1 MYLKAVNING
11 FKSFSE
17 NTNIDFTN
25 KVNVVVGPNG
35 SGKSNVVDAISWV
48 LGTQSPAT
56 LRTNKMEDVI
66 FAGTEKLSQ
75 KGFAEVNLNFEV
87 DADKFNGTDEISIG
101 RKLYRDGQSEYF
113 MNGLNCR
120 LLDIQEFLS
129 DVGIGK
135 QQHTIISQGQIA
147 EILNSKPE
155 DHRITI
161 EEAAGI
167 LPFKLKK
174 DKALRR
180 IESGEK
186 EIKRAKDVIREIKK
200 QLKPLK
206 EQAEQATL
214 HAESVNKLKELKITF
229 NILNYQKFS
238 NKNKIINQE
247 LIKIN
252 EELDNLSN
260 SIKNQKELKN
270 KIHDNL
276 GENISLGSLYK
287 DYSNKILN
295 NAEKIKNIVQI
306 SNERI
311 DNIERSQTKYI
322 QEKDNNKN
330 KILDNSNLVSSL
342 SSQLILKKN
351 ILTEKSNKLEILN
364 TELLDV
370 IKKQSLNLEINEA
383 LIENEIKYINEYIKD
398 KEKSKKNNKSKLED
412 LNNDKEI
419 SELLIKKHEETLTL
433 NKIDEKDFSEVKNKL
448 ISVVSREIEN
458 IKASNINLSKDTE
471 SKLIILEQKVE
482 QIKLINNKDEFK
494 EELKIQKEKYNL
506 DIKKIEKEVSKLSS
520 QIIEITEKIKYLN
533 NENEKLANAVKS
545 NNDESYLKNI
555 EQLNNLSTSAAEMY
569 RKLKKASEILKNTG
583 EEYDDKYGD
592 NNKNIQEIENDLESF
607 NNLYYKLKDEK
618 SNLLIKE
625 SENSNFS
632 STHYSYLTNIEG
644 LTSDEIKNHPEIN
657 EDEDEIQKNIK
668 NCETTIESIGAVNYL
683 AKEDYETL
691 NTRYVDIQNSIDD
704 LLLTKKELNSHIK
717 EIESEITFR
726 IESSFNSISVNF
738 AEIFEKLFPGGVGT
752 LQLTNKENLLD
763 SGIEISA
770 QPRGKK
776 VKKLSL
782 LSGGERSLAAIA
794 FLFAIFK
801 SFPSPF
807 YILDEVEAALD
818 DANLHRMIDLL
829 DYLKNDAQFIIVTHQ
844 QQTMQAGDIL
854 YGVTMEPGSGS
865 RIFIKTKQDFESL
878 ITNDMN

>member
-322 QEKDNNKN
+322 QEKENNKN

-383 LIENEIKYINEYIKD
+383 LIENEIKYINEYLKD
-398 KEKSKKNNKSKLED
+398 KEKSKKNNKSKLDD

-419 SELLIKKHEETLTL
+419 SELLIKKHEETLNL
-433 NKIDEKDFSEVKNKL
+433 NKIDEKDFNEVKNKL

-533 NENEKLANAVKS
+533 NENEKLANTVKS

-555 EQLNNLSTSAAEMY
+555 EQLNNLSTSATEMY

-583 EEYDDKYGD
+583 EKYDDKYGD

-657 EDEDEIQKNIK
+657 EDEDELLKNIK
-668 NCETTIESIGAVNYL
+668 NCEETIESIGVVNYL

-691 NTRYVDIQNSIDD
+691 NTRYEDIQNSIDD

>member
-214 HAESVNKLKELKITF
+214 HAESVNKLKELKIKF

-322 QEKDNNKN
+322 QEKENNKN

-383 LIENEIKYINEYIKD
+383 LIENEIKYINEYLKD
-398 KEKSKKNNKSKLED
+398 KEKSKKNNKSKLDD
-412 LNNDKEI
+412 LNNDREI
-419 SELLIKKHEETLTL
+419 SELLIKKHEETLNL
-433 NKIDEKDFSEVKNKL
+433 NKIDEKDFNEVKNKL

-506 DIKKIEKEVSKLSS
+506 DIKKIEKEVSNLSS

-533 NENEKLANAVKS
+533 NENEKLANTVKS

-555 EQLNNLSTSAAEMY
+555 EQLNNLSTSATEMY

-583 EEYDDKYGD
+583 EKYDDKYGD
-592 NNKNIQEIENDLESF
+592 NNKNIQDIENDLESF

-657 EDEDEIQKNIK
+657 EDEDELQKNIK
-668 NCETTIESIGAVNYL
+668 NCEKTIESIGAVNYL

>member
-1 MYLKAVNING
+1 MNMLKTG
-11 FKSFSE
+11 
-17 NTNIDFTN
+17 
-25 KVNVVVGPNG
+25 
-35 SGKSNVVDAISWV
+35 
-48 LGTQSPAT
+48 
-56 LRTNKMEDVI
+56 
-66 FAGTEKLSQ
+66 
-75 KGFAEVNLNFEV
+75 
-87 DADKFNGTDEISIG
+87 
-101 RKLYRDGQSEYF
+101 
-113 MNGLNCR
+113 
-120 LLDIQEFLS
+120 
-129 DVGIGK
+129 
-135 QQHTIISQGQIA
+135 
-147 EILNSKPE
+147 
-155 DHRITI
+155 
-161 EEAAGI
+161 
-167 LPFKLKK
+167 
-174 DKALRR
+174 
-180 IESGEK
+180 
-186 EIKRAKDVIREIKK
+186 
-200 QLKPLK
+200 
-206 EQAEQATL
+206 
-214 HAESVNKLKELKITF
+214 
-229 NILNYQKFS
+229 
-238 NKNKIINQE
+238 
-247 LIKIN
+247 
-252 EELDNLSN
+252 
-260 SIKNQKELKN
+260 
-270 KIHDNL
+270 
-276 GENISLGSLYK
+276 
-287 DYSNKILN
+287 
-295 NAEKIKNIVQI
+295 
-306 SNERI
+306 
-311 DNIERSQTKYI
+311 
-322 QEKDNNKN
+322 
-330 KILDNSNLVSSL
+330 
-342 SSQLILKKN
+342 
-351 ILTEKSNKLEILN
+351 
-364 TELLDV
+364 
-370 IKKQSLNLEINEA
+370 
-383 LIENEIKYINEYIKD
+383 
-398 KEKSKKNNKSKLED
+398 
-412 LNNDKEI
+412 
-419 SELLIKKHEETLTL
+419 
-433 NKIDEKDFSEVKNKL
+433 
-448 ISVVSREIEN
+448 
-458 IKASNINLSKDTE
+458 
-471 SKLIILEQKVE
+471 
-482 QIKLINNKDEFK
+482 
-494 EELKIQKEKYNL
+494 
-506 DIKKIEKEVSKLSS
+506 
-520 QIIEITEKIKYLN
+520 
-533 NENEKLANAVKS
+533 
-545 NNDESYLKNI
+545 I
-555 EQLNNLSTSAAEMY
+555 EQLNNLSTSATEMY
-569 RKLKKASEILKNTG
+569 RKLKKASEILKNIG
-583 EEYDDKYGD
+583 EKYDDKYGD

-657 EDEDEIQKNIK
+657 EDEDELQKNIK

>member
-322 QEKDNNKN
+322 QEKENNKN

-383 LIENEIKYINEYIKD
+383 LIENEIKYINEYLKD
-398 KEKSKKNNKSKLED
+398 KEKSKKNNKSKLDD

-419 SELLIKKHEETLTL
+419 SELLIKKHEETLNL
-433 NKIDEKDFSEVKNKL
+433 NKIDEKDFNEVKNKL

-482 QIKLINNKDEFK
+482 QINLINNKDEFK

-506 DIKKIEKEVSKLSS
+506 DIKKIEKEVSNLSS

-533 NENEKLANAVKS
+533 NENEKLANTVKS

-555 EQLNNLSTSAAEMY
+555 EQLNNLSTSATEMY

-583 EEYDDKYGD
+583 EKYDDKYGD
-592 NNKNIQEIENDLESF
+592 NNKNIQDIENDLESF

-657 EDEDEIQKNIK
+657 EDEDELQKNIK
-668 NCETTIESIGAVNYL
+668 NCETTIESIGVVNYL

-691 NTRYVDIQNSIDD
+691 NTRYEDIQNSIDD

>member
-1 MYLKAVNING
+1 
-11 FKSFSE
+11 
-17 NTNIDFTN
+17 
-25 KVNVVVGPNG
+25 
-35 SGKSNVVDAISWV
+35 
-48 LGTQSPAT
+48 
-56 LRTNKMEDVI
+56 
-66 FAGTEKLSQ
+66 
-75 KGFAEVNLNFEV
+75 
-87 DADKFNGTDEISIG
+87 
-101 RKLYRDGQSEYF
+101 
-113 MNGLNCR
+113 
-120 LLDIQEFLS
+120 
-129 DVGIGK
+129 
-135 QQHTIISQGQIA
+135 
-147 EILNSKPE
+147 
-155 DHRITI
+155 
-161 EEAAGI
+161 
-167 LPFKLKK
+167 
-174 DKALRR
+174 
-180 IESGEK
+180 
-186 EIKRAKDVIREIKK
+186 
-200 QLKPLK
+200 
-206 EQAEQATL
+206 
-214 HAESVNKLKELKITF
+214 
-229 NILNYQKFS
+229 
-238 NKNKIINQE
+238 
-247 LIKIN
+247 
-252 EELDNLSN
+252 
-260 SIKNQKELKN
+260 
-270 KIHDNL
+270 
-276 GENISLGSLYK
+276 
-287 DYSNKILN
+287 
-295 NAEKIKNIVQI
+295 
-306 SNERI
+306 
-311 DNIERSQTKYI
+311 
-322 QEKDNNKN
+322 
-330 KILDNSNLVSSL
+330 
-342 SSQLILKKN
+342 
-351 ILTEKSNKLEILN
+351 
-364 TELLDV
+364 
-370 IKKQSLNLEINEA
+370 
-383 LIENEIKYINEYIKD
+383 
-398 KEKSKKNNKSKLED
+398 
-412 LNNDKEI
+412 
-419 SELLIKKHEETLTL
+419 
-433 NKIDEKDFSEVKNKL
+433 
-448 ISVVSREIEN
+448 
-458 IKASNINLSKDTE
+458 
-471 SKLIILEQKVE
+471 
-482 QIKLINNKDEFK
+482 
-494 EELKIQKEKYNL
+494 
-506 DIKKIEKEVSKLSS
+506 
-520 QIIEITEKIKYLN
+520 
-533 NENEKLANAVKS
+533 
-545 NNDESYLKNI
+545 
-555 EQLNNLSTSAAEMY
+555 MY
-569 RKLKKASEILKNTG
+569 RKLKKASEILKNAG
-583 EEYDDKYGD
+583 EKYDDKYGD

-657 EDEDEIQKNIK
+657 EDEDELQKNIK